1 MIIYYTDAEK
11 AELAAFKFIY
21 DQRIS
26 QVDAQ
31 IKLFNTAESQEKEKE
46 IKSRLPKAPTKI
58 GYDKNNKP
66 IYDAAEKE
74 AYDLV
79 LNELNSFYRSRINE
93 LKENADY
100 VALKNKRSIL
110 MDELNQELRQFEN
123 KCEMR
128 QFNELGGDPAKIIAD
143 AQDQVTQLITNR
155 YELAKA
161 EQKEKAIFRYDFLR
175 VDGKNLYVDIDKTL
189 SDCQDFLKLH
199 YNFFKDDQAATARL
213 RSSILEAIEKHPNTS
228 RDKGVLFGVVN
239 DPVEKA
245 LSLKKK
251 DMVLDSNYDVAMA
264 NTLIQNGINKLSAN
278 ELKLLRITIMQS
290 KMTDTELFA
299 YELPATDLAKFL
311 GISPKNLYRD
321 LDDMTS
327 HITEA
332 FICLKPEN
340 KEKFMKINWVKY
352 CTYEN
357 GMITIQ
363 LNDALQPFLLGLK
376 SCFSKIKMEE
386 YLGYKSK
393 HSIILREYL
402 EAKMGAL
409 KPYANVTTQIDVT
422 IEELQR
428 ITNTKSKYSTSV
440 SKFKAK
446 VIDTALAEIND
457 VSFNYHVTATPYKN
471 GKKIEGFSFLI
482 ESKAG
487 YAHRQQEEPTAIEV
501 KKPRKTR
508 KTKDTTETGKQLT
521 IQDLLGEDF

>member
-1 MIIYYTDAEK
+1 MIIKYTDAEK
-11 AELAAFKFIY
+11 AELEAFESAY
-21 DQRIS
+21 EQRINE
-26 QVDAQ
+26 VDAQ
-31 IKLFNTAESQEKEKE
+31 IRLFNTAESQEKEKE
-46 IKSRLPKAPTKI
+46 IKSRLPKAPAKV
-58 GYDKNNKP
+58 GYDKDNKP
-66 IYDAAEKE
+66 IYDAAEKK

-100 VALKNKRSIL
+100 IALKNKRSIL
-110 MDELNQELRQFEN
+110 MDELNQERRQFEN
-123 KCEMR
+123 KCEIR
-128 QFNELGGDPAKIIAD
+128 QFSELGGDPVKIVAD
-143 AQDQVTQLITNR
+143 AKDQVKQLINNR
-155 YELAKA
+155 YETAKA
-161 EQKEKAIFRYDFLR
+161 EQKERAVFSYNWLR
-175 VDGKNLYVDIDKTL
+175 VDGKNLYIDIDKTL
-189 SDCQDFLKLH
+189 SDCQDFLRL
-199 YNFFKDDQAATARL
+199 YYDFFKDDQDAIKNL
-213 RSSILEAIEKHPNTS
+213 RTSILEVIEKHPNTS
-228 RDKGVLFGVVN
+228 RDKGVLFGTVN
-239 DPVEKA
+239 DPVNKA
-245 LSLKKK
+245 LSSRKK

-321 LDDMTS
+321 LDEMTS

-340 KEKFMKINWVKY
+340 KEKFAKINWVKY

-357 GMITIQ
+357 GIITIQ
-363 LNDALQPFLLGLK
+363 LNDALQPYLLGLK
-376 SCFSKIKMEE
+376 NCFSKIKMEE

-409 KPYANVTTQIDVT
+409 KPYANVTTQIDVSV
-422 IEELQR
+422 EELQR
-428 ITNTKSKYSTSV
+428 ITNTKSKYSKSV
-440 SKFKAK
+440 SMFKDK
-446 VIDTALAEIND
+446 VIDTALEEIND

-487 YAHRQQEEPTAIEV
+487 YAHRQQEEPTATEV
-501 KKPRKTR
+501 KKPRKAR
-508 KTKDTTETGKQLT
+508 KTKDTTDTGKQLT